1 MRYAAGVPSR
11 TAIALLI
18 VITACAQRPGPQD
31 PTTRTLYR
39 DLERQVTVTSATGW
53 GTDRREIEGMLEST
67 LDSVCRVDP
76 LARRELGAYLEAEI
90 RRLGGPVE
98 AAWRSRGKQLSKVAD
113 LLVVTRMSLLLAQAE
128 QASAECPFWIE
139 PDASGAFRGRQISE
153 RRWQVSFGGGGK
165 GIVVTQGDRTDLKFG
180 GAGRLLFGRAF
191 ASGDALFVGLE
202 VGGSAG
208 FPKNELGERTA
219 LEIGADFVTPLVY
232 RRTLTNAY
240 FELEAG
246 WLGHSTEA
254 DWTDLDHGVHLGFAF
269 GARAL
274 RTRFLFPGAA
284 LGMSW
289 ERTFLDGADVTTF
302 KIGARVAFDLD
313 L

>member
-1 MRYAAGVPSR
+1 MTSR
-11 TAIALLI
+11 IAIASLI
-18 VITACAQRPGPQD
+18 VITACTQRPAPQD
-31 PTTRTLYR
+31 PTTRALYR
-39 DLERQVTVTSATGW
+39 DLERQVTVTAATGW

-76 LARRELGAYLEAEI
+76 LARRELRAYLDAEL

-139 PDASGAFRGRQISE
+139 PEEPFRGRQISE
-153 RRWQVSFGGGGK
+153 RRWQLSFGGGGK
-165 GIVVTQGDRTDLKFG
+165 GIVVTQGDQTDFKFG
-180 GAGRLLFGRAF
+180 GAGRLLFGRAL
-191 ASGDALFVGLE
+191 AGGHALYVGLE

-219 LEIGADFVTPLVY
+219 LEIGGDFVSPLVY

-240 FELEAG
+240 VEVEAG

-254 DWTDLDHGVHLGFAF
+254 DWTDLDHGVHLGVAF